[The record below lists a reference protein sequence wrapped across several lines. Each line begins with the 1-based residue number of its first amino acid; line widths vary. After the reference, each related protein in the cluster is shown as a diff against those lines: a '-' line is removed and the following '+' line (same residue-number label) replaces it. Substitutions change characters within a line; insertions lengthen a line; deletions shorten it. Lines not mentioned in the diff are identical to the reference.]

1 MPHILECYKVQYK
14 VFFLL
19 DTVDVNAIPIT
30 LKSIVALLMYSFVC
44 LHWALTGEVKPVSA
58 LDVNSKS
65 H

>member
-1 MPHILECYKVQYK
+1 MPHILECYTVQYT

-44 LHWALTGEVKPVSA
+44 LHRALTGEVKPDSA